1 MKAVMKVAP
10 GPGNVEFRDVPDID
24 CKDNE
29 VKINVKYSGICGTDL
44 HILHDTF
51 KNFPPVVLGHEF
63 SGVVMEIGKEVKA
76 VAVGDRVTVLP
87 STAVTCGICEHCR
100 QGQYVF
106 CESRRGM
113 GYGVNG
119 SFTKNV
125 VVREDMVY
133 KIPDNISLE
142 AAALAEPLACVVQAL
157 EELEQPTAGDT
168 VLLSGPGPLG
178 LVALSLLISRGLDVI
193 VAGTDV
199 DGTRLEL
206 AKKMGASRIVNVNK
220 ENLDDIVKNKTIGKG
235 VDFAVECAGHPSSI
249 NTCLQQLKNK
259 GKLVQL
265 GIVGSKVTLDYDLI
279 IYKQITLQGSVA
291 HSMSTW
297 EKVMKLFEQ
306 NTLDLNSLITHKF
319 PLERW
324 KEAFE
329 ISENKQSGKVLLY
342 HE

>member
-10 GPGNVEFRDVPDID
+10 GPGNVELKDISDVE

-63 SGVVMEIGKEVKA
+63 AGIVIETGKKVNSFN
-76 VAVGDRVTVLP
+76 VGDRVTVLP
-87 STAVTCGICEHCR
+87 STAITCGLCEYCK

-106 CESRRGM
+106 CELRRGM

-125 VVREDMVY
+125 VVREDMAY
-133 KIPDNISLE
+133 KIPDYISLE

-157 EELEQPTAGDT
+157 EELEKPNAGDT

-178 LVALSLLISRGLDVI
+178 LVSLSLLINRGLHVI

-206 AKKMGASRIVNVNK
+206 SKKMGASKVVNVSK
-220 ENLDDIVKNKTIGKG
+220 ENLSDIVKGHTNGKG

-249 NTCLQQLKNK
+249 NACLQQLKNK

-265 GIVGSKVTLDYDLI
+265 GIVGSEVTLDYDLV

-297 EKVMKLFEQ
+297 DKVMKLFEQ

-329 ISENKQSGKVLLY
+329 MSENKQAGKVLLY